1 MDAINFKKYCFSPD
15 PWPTVCKRSILSP
28 RQIAEI
34 MLNTEG
40 IYESIQGI
48 AGSDAFSVDQLE
60 LGGDPSLSLEDG
72 E

>member
-1 MDAINFKKYCFSPD
+1 MADCLQ
-15 PWPTVCKRSILSP
+15 TVYTLAQANCGNNAQYRG
-28 RQIAEI
+28 
-34 MLNTEG
+34 M
-40 IYESIQGI
+40 YESIQGI

>member
-1 MDAINFKKYCFSPD
+1 MADCLQ
-15 PWPTVCKRSILSP
+15 TVHTLA
-28 RQIAEI
+28 QAIAEI